1 LGAVSSHLSFSLPRA
16 QIVDRVLIPK
26 FYDPELREGFDLARS
41 TFDLV
46 PLSALLCEGATGSR
60 LGHWIRR
67 EHYGSGPI
75 PYVRTSDLVGWR
87 IRPDFKK
94 GVSEAL
100 YAEMAAK
107 QDVAVN
113 DILMVAHG
121 TYLVGNVALV
131 TERQQT
137 ILYQDH
143 VFRLRVSPEAIVGPE
158 YLLAALSTPF
168 VRRQVRSR
176 QFSAD
181 IIDKLGDRHLGIV
194 VPIHKNTDIRRA
206 VSDEVRG
213 LIDGHA
219 SVAEAIENALKS
231 ARGMVRER
239 SRMRLSFSV
248 ARSGLRGRTL
258 IPKYHDPDLA
268 ARLDE
273 ASAASSRPWVSL
285 QHLVEDGLLTADTG
299 VEVGKMAYGM
309 GEVPFVRT
317 SDIADLELR
326 ADNRH
331 YVDAATYADFPKKG
345 RVRSEDVLVVRDG
358 TYLVGSS
365 AIVAPGEEKALICG
379 GIYRL
384 RSADH
389 RRLDPYG
396 LLGSLNLPIVR
407 EQMRSKQF
415 TRDVIDTLGKRLL
428 EVLIPSPDSDEFQ
441 SLATTL
447 KAQMRIKSEMK
458 GRARRVVETLDP
470 PSPKKSL
477 GRPGWSMRS

>member
-1 LGAVSSHLSFSLPRA
+1 MSSHLSFSLPRT
-16 QIVDRVLIPK
+16 QVVERILIPK
-26 FYDPELREGFDLARS
+26 FYDPELREGFDLARVG
-41 TFDLV
+41 FDLV
-46 PLSALLCEGATGSR
+46 PLVSLLCEGSEGSR

-67 EHYGSGPI
+67 EHYGSGNI
-75 PYVRTSDLVGWR
+75 PYVRTSDLVGWQ

-94 GVSEAL
+94 GVSEEI
-100 YAEMAAK
+100 YDEMASK

-131 TERQQT
+131 TERQKKM
-137 ILYQDH
+137 LYQDH
-143 VFRLRVSPEAIVGPE
+143 VFRLRVSPDAPVGAE

-181 IIDKLGDRHLGIV
+181 IIDKLGDRHLGLM
-194 VPIHKNTDIRRA
+194 VPVHKDGAIRA
-206 VSDEVRG
+206 AISKEVRHI
-213 LIDGHA
+213 IDGHA
-219 SVAEAIENALKS
+219 GVAGAIQHALKS

-239 SRMRLSFSV
+239 SRARLSFSV
-248 ARSGLRGRTL
+248 ARSSLGGRTL

-268 ARLDE
+268 SRLTE
-273 ASAASSRPWVSL
+273 VSKSSTRAWVSL
-285 QHLVEDGLLTADTG
+285 QQLIDDGLLTADTG
-299 VEVGKMAYGM
+299 VEVGKMAYGT
-309 GEVPFVRT
+309 GDIPFVRT

-331 YVDAATYADFPKKG
+331 CVDAGTYADFPRKG
-345 RVRSEDVLVVRDG
+345 RVEAEDVLVVRDG

-384 RSADH
+384 RSTDH
-389 RRLDPYG
+389 QALDPYG
-396 LLGSLNLPIVR
+396 LLAALNLPIVR

-428 EVLIPSPDSDEFQ
+428 EVLVPDPSSDEFREL
-441 SLATTL
+441 STILRS
-447 KAQMRIKSEMK
+447 QMGVKLDLK
-458 GRARRVVETLDP
+458 GRARRVIASLDP
-470 PSPKKSL
+470 PSPPKSM